1 MLIEFKFTNY
11 RSFRDETV
19 LSMEAIGL
27 GTYKSCLIPF
37 RNKRLLPAAAIYGKN
52 GGGKSNVIRAFWL
65 AVQFIRNA
73 QRTQHEN
80 APIPVQPFLLNDT
93 SRDEPTSFEFIYT
106 IADVKYV
113 YGFSATKKEIFK
125 EYLYYAPKGQLSM
138 VFERDHQN
146 FMFRDNSEKKRRQL
160 ISEAVGPNQLYFAIA
175 CTMNES
181 ACQKS
186 MSWFRENIFFSRDYT
201 DIPSQLIEYS
211 EKPDMLA
218 AIKKYAENA
227 DVGIQDMN
235 FEFRNEEIKDASNTG
250 DIPSGIVAALT
261 QFAKALSDISNTSE
275 IKLQRS
281 EVNATSYHKGL
292 KSDGSE
298 ALFELQIADESDG
311 TRKLMA
317 LAPAIE
323 RALECGGLLLVDEL
337 EKEMHPLMVE
347 MIVSKFQSQ
356 SSNPNHAQII
366 FTTHDTELLNMNL
379 LRKDQLYF
387 ADKSKKDGAS
397 ELYSISELQ
406 TPTNENIR
414 KGYLLG
420 KYGGTPDI
428 EIEEVE

>member
-1 MLIEFKFTNY
+1 MLIEFKFSNY

-19 LSMEAIGL
+19 LSLEAIGL
-27 GTYKSCLIPF
+27 GAYKGCLIPF
-37 RNKRLLPAAAIYGKN
+37 RTKHLLPAAAIYGKN

-113 YGFSATKKEIFK
+113 YGFSATKKEVFK

-138 VFERDHQN
+138 VFERDHQS
-146 FMFRDNSEKKRRQL
+146 FRFRNNADKKRRQL
-160 ISEAVGPNQLYFAIA
+160 ITEAVSANQLYFAIA

-181 ACQKS
+181 TCQMA

-201 DIPSQLIEYS
+201 DIPAQLIEYS
-211 EKPDMLA
+211 EKPDMLSV
-218 AIKKYAENA
+218 IRKYAENA
-227 DVGIQDMN
+227 DVGIQDMD
-235 FEFRNEEIKDASNTG
+235 FEFRNEEINELADTG
-250 DIPSGIVAALT
+250 DIPTGIIAALT

-275 IKLQRS
+275 VKLQRS
-281 EVNATSYHKGL
+281 EVNATSYHKGV

-298 ALFELQIADESDG
+298 ALFELQLADESDG

-323 RALECGGLLLVDEL
+323 RALECGGLLMVDEL
-337 EKEMHPLMVE
+337 EKEMHPLIVD
-347 MIVSKFQSQ
+347 MIISKFQSP
-356 SSNPNHAQII
+356 SSNPKHAQII

-387 ADKSKKDGAS
+387 ADKCRKNGVS
-397 ELYSISELQ
+397 ELYSISDLQ
-406 TPTNENIR
+406 TLTNENIR

-428 EIEEVE
+428 KIEEVE